1 MEETI
6 HIARISK
13 RFNSSLLSSIE
24 HFRKGNDH
32 DGLVSFLNSINDLEI
47 LLETNMYLEKPVIE
61 LHRIIPIMKDILI
74 HMQNQDITGITD
86 ILEFELYPLAK
97 DLVVEGG

>member
-1 MEETI
+1 
-6 HIARISK
+6 
-13 RFNSSLLSSIE
+13 
-24 HFRKGNDH
+24 
-32 DGLVSFLNSINDLEI
+32 
-47 LLETNMYLEKPVIE
+47 MYLEKPVIE

-97 DLVVEGG
+97 DLVVEGGDK